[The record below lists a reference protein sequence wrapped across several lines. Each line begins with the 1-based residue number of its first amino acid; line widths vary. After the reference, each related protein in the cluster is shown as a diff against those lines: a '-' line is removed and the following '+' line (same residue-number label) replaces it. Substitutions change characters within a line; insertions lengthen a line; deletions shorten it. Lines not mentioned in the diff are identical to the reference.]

1 MLRQVR
7 QKLALGMGVGEH
19 GDEEF
24 RYQEAIER
32 STVHGDKSSLVG
44 RSWLEKSSRSLPFG
58 TPTLSFNKF

>member
-1 MLRQVR
+1 MLRQVP

-32 STVHGDKSSLVG
+32 STVQGI
-44 RSWLEKSSRSLPFG
+44 SRRL
-58 TPTLSFNKF
+58 

>member
-7 QKLALGMGVGEH
+7 QKVALGMGMGEH

-32 STVHGDKSSLVG
+32 SPVQGI
-44 RSWLEKSSRSLPFG
+44 SRRL
-58 TPTLSFNKF
+58 